1 VNGILIIGRSNYN
14 EEQLA
19 TNSHVLGVIKSLEY
33 DIDLLTVTSVTR
45 YMFVHDKVM
54 FVKEWGELA

>member
-1 VNGILIIGRSNYN
+1 MNGTIGTSNYK

-19 TNSHVLGVIKSLEY
+19 TSFHVFGVIKSLEY
-33 DIDLLTVTSVTR
+33 DIDLPTVTSVTR

-54 FVKEWGELA
+54 FVKGWVESV